1 MYLQVVSMFYASTQ
15 KADTRIEESAKM
27 GFTFYI
33 EKYSDGVFD
42 GAEDRED

>member
-1 MYLQVVSMFYASTQ
+1 MRIDDFLT
-15 KADTRIEESAKM
+15 TRIEESAKM

-42 GAEDRED
+42 GAEDREA